1 MFGDF
6 LLGWD
11 LGSRTAW
18 QLSPRILSSFSLH
31 DECLDSLA
39 RTWVGHL
46 VARSWACM
54 VSHDFYL
61 KDPHGSLP
69 YPYRLMWSEV
79 TRVSW
84 WMAHYGGLSP
94 KRHYA
99 WSNSPAIKRLD
110 KGRLQWKKLK
120 ATLPY
125 TLKTV
130 KKYVDSENRIK
141 YHGTSQLRT
150 TEWLG

>member
-1 MFGDF
+1 MVLTFF
-6 LLGWD
+6 LGL
-11 LGSRTAW
+11 
-18 QLSPRILSSFSLH
+18 QL
-31 DECLDSLA
+31 
-39 RTWVGHL
+39 
-46 VARSWACM
+46 
-54 VSHDFYL
+54 
-61 KDPHGSLP
+61 LP
-69 YPYRLMWSEV
+69 ISEV

-125 TLKTV
+125 TIETV
-130 KKYVDSENRIK
+130 KKYVDSENRTMERVHCVLPSGWDTKIDVF
-141 YHGTSQLRT
+141 S
-150 TEWLG
+150 